1 VYHGLCGLDCYC
13 FHPNIV
19 VFRFHYISVML
30 VLGSHLI
37 ALFLLLCIHFMPV
50 DTITCRIGYGQR
62 GRLYAEGLE
71 WTRNCPNAFYC
82 FEGISEDI
90 TVFQR
95 LFDYHW
101 DSYYN
106 EFYVRSC
113 GGDLGTPLQIRPFAH
128 LSGLA
133 KKKKRYAVPLDFSM
147 NITTPK
153 VITGQG
159 STEELVLKYY
169 CRKDLCSVNSASK
182 SHINYVIMAVST
194 VVAVSVLILVEF

>member
-1 VYHGLCGLDCYC
+1 
-13 FHPNIV
+13 
-19 VFRFHYISVML
+19 ML
-30 VLGSHLI
+30 VTAPLMW
-37 ALFLLLCIHFMPV
+37 ALFFFGLHFMPV
-50 DTITCRIGYGQR
+50 DTIICRIGYGQR

-71 WTRNCPNAFYC
+71 WTRNCPSAFYC

-113 GGDLGTPLQIRPFAH
+113 GGDLGTPLQIRPYAH

-133 KKKKRYAVPLDFSM
+133 KKKKRYAVPLDFSL

-159 STEELVLKYY
+159 STEELILKYY
-169 CRKDLCSVNSASK
+169 CRKDMCFVNSAAPK
-182 SHINYVIMAVST
+182 SQTNYILMAVST
-194 VVAVSVLILVEF
+194 IVAVSTLALVEF